1 MEKAKTNPTTMKASV
16 YTQYGS
22 TDVLHIKEVATPMPK
37 DNEILIKVRATTVN
51 RTDCGFLVAEYFL
64 VRLFWGLFRP
74 KKQILGTEFAGEIVS
89 IGKNVQSFKVG
100 DAVFGLSADNFGA
113 HAQYL
118 CMPENGAV
126 ALKPENLDFQ
136 QAAAICEGAYLAMNY
151 YKAVNLQ
158 RGHKI
163 LINGATGSIGSSGV
177 QLAKYFGAD
186 ITAVGNTKNLDLV
199 KSLGANRVINYE
211 KEDFTK
217 LNDSFDFVFDA
228 VGKSSFF
235 KTKHLLKR
243 GGIYFSTELGFAYA
257 NPILALLRLKFDG
270 KSVIFPIPS
279 INQEQVLSFKK
290 LVEEGHYKVVIDK
303 IYSFEEIVDA
313 YKYVQ
318 TGQKTGNVVITM
330 DNSDSNFI

>member
-1 MEKAKTNPTTMKASV
+1 MEKAKTHPATMKASV

-22 TDVLHIKEVATPMPK
+22 TDVLHIKEIATPMPK
-37 DNEILIKVRATTVN
+37 DNEILIKIKATTVN

-74 KKQILGTEFAGEIVS
+74 KKHILGTEFAGEIVS

-151 YKAVNLQ
+151 YKAINLQ

-163 LINGATGSIGSSGV
+163 LINGATGSIGSAGV

-199 KSLGANRVINYE
+199 KSLGADKVLNYE

-217 LNDSFDFVFDA
+217 LEDSFDFVFDA
-228 VGKSSFF
+228 VGKGSFF
-235 KTKHLLKR
+235 KTRHLLKR
-243 GGIYFSTELGFAYA
+243 GGVYFSTELGYAYA
-257 NPILALLRLKFDG
+257 NPILALLHIKIEG
-270 KSVIFPIPS
+270 KKVIFPIPT
-279 INQEQVLSFKK
+279 ITQEDVLFFKK
-290 LVEEGHYKVVIDK
+290 LVEEGHYKAVIDRT
-303 IYSFEEIVDA
+303 YPFEQIVKA

-318 TGQKTGNVVITM
+318 TGQKTGNVVVVVVG
-330 DNSDSNFI
+330 N

>member
-1 MEKAKTNPTTMKASV
+1 MEKAKIHPTTMKASV

-22 TDVLHIKEVATPMPK
+22 TDVLHIKEVAIPTPK
-37 DNEILIKVRATTVN
+37 DNEILIKIKATTVN

-64 VRLFWGLFRP
+64 VRLFWGLFKP
-74 KKQILGTEFAGEIVS
+74 KKNILGTEFAGEVVQ
-89 IGKNVQSFKVG
+89 IGKDVSSFKVG

-113 HAQYL
+113 HAEYL
-118 CMPENGAV
+118 CMPADGAV
-126 ALKPENLDFQ
+126 ALKPKNLDYQ

-151 YKAVNLQ
+151 YKAVNLE

-177 QLAKYFGAD
+177 QLAKYFGAE

-199 KSLGANRVINYE
+199 KSLGAGKVINYE

-217 LNDSFDFVFDA
+217 LNDSFNFVFDA

-243 GGIYFSTELGFAYA
+243 GGVYFSTELGFAYA
-257 NPILALLRLKFDG
+257 NPILALLHIKIEG
-270 KSVIFPIPS
+270 KKVIFPIPT
-279 INQEQVLSFKK
+279 ITQKDVLFFKQ
-290 LVEEGHYKVVIDK
+290 LIEEGHYKAVIDRT
-303 IYSFEEIVDA
+303 YPFEEIVDA

-318 TGQKTGNVVITM
+318 TGQKTGNVVVVM
-330 DNSDSNFI
+330 D